1 MSAQTYVV
9 GNFKGGVGKSTC
21 VQMLGF
27 ESASAKKRKTLIID
41 LDQQGNTS
49 DVMRITRM
57 VNREENEPIEYSY
70 TIYDVL
76 MSDIDP
82 HMAIYNIIDNL
93 DIIPANALF
102 ENYANEIPQMFSKRI
117 DQFNYFVS
125 KLSFLKD
132 EYDAIY
138 LDVPPSMSIFSQSA
152 AYFADWAIIVLQT
165 QVMSMR
171 NGLEYIQF
179 MEETMYGQYKHPI
192 RAAGVIPFMLEKD
205 DAIDKEVY
213 QQAQELFGEHL
224 LKNVVFKNSRLKRYS
239 GSGITLEKKKDGGL
253 KQWDKKTHDLFIGI
267 LDELDEH
274 QTWFA

>member
-1 MSAQTYVV
+1 MSANVYVV

-27 ESASAKKRKTLIID
+27 ESASDKKRKTLIID

-57 VNREENEPIEYSY
+57 VNSDEETPIEYDK

-82 HMAIYNIIDNL
+82 HDAIYNIIENL

-117 DQFNYFVS
+117 DQFTYFVN
-125 KLSFLKD
+125 KLQFLRN

-152 AYFADWAIIVLQT
+152 AFFADWAIIVLQT

-179 MEETMYGQYKHPI
+179 MEDTMYGKYKHPI
-192 RAAGVIPFMLEKD
+192 KAAGVIPFMLEKD
-205 DAIDKEVY
+205 DSIDKEVY
-213 QQAQELFGEHL
+213 SQAKDLFGDHL

-239 GSGITLEKKKDGGL
+239 GSGITLERKKNGEL
-253 KQWDKKTHDLFIGI
+253 KQWDKKTHELFIKI
-267 LDELDEH
+267 LDELDEP
-274 QTWFA
+274 QTWFS